1 MIDPK
6 EPASDDETLLM
17 PRDRGEAQFTP
28 EPDDPGAVDP
38 DAVPK
43 SPRAAPSGNRA
54 SAMIAAGILLS
65 RIAGL
70 MREAVSAQF
79 LGTTLYADAFRA
91 GLRMPNV
98 LQNLLGEG
106 TLSASF
112 IPVYAELLHE
122 GKKEEAGR
130 VAGAIFAL
138 LFAVAGAL
146 ALTGVLLAP
155 VLTSIFLPGFEGE
168 RRELTIAITRIIFP
182 MTGVLVLSAWSL
194 GILNSHR
201 NFFVPYVAPVLWN
214 ASIIGA
220 LFAFGGR
227 VDSGRLVVAAA
238 WGALLG
244 GVLQFAIQLP
254 TVLKLE
260 RSLKI
265 RWDLKLEGVRTAVRS
280 AGPAIMG
287 RGVVQVSSYA
297 DIVLAS
303 FLAAG
308 AVSTYTYALTL
319 YILPVSLFGM
329 SVAAAELPEL
339 SRQRTAAIEVLRE
352 RAKGGL
358 QRIAFYVVPSFVAFM
373 LLGDVVVA
381 TLYQRGQFT
390 RNDTIAVWL
399 TLMGLTLGL
408 LATTTSRLLSSTFF
422 ALRDTKTPARFATV
436 RVVLAIVLSLTL
448 MLAFER
454 ITIRGWQLPGGW
466 LAHYT
471 IAGKPIGTLG
481 LALGSGIAAWIE
493 WFLLKRALRAR
504 IGHVGAG
511 AGPLSRMFAAALA
524 GAAAGWGV
532 RMLIGDWHP
541 VPLGVMVGGTF
552 GLVYFSIA
560 AMLGLEQSGALFARL
575 GRIIKR

>member
-1 MIDPK
+1 MS
-6 EPASDDETLLM
+6 ESDDETLLY
-17 PRDRGEAQFTP
+17 PRRDRGEAQFNP

-65 RIAGL
+65 RMAGL
-70 MREAVSAQF
+70 LREAVSAQF
-79 LGTTLYADAFRA
+79 LGTSLYADAFRA
-91 GLRMPNV
+91 GIRMPNV

-112 IPVYAELLHE
+112 IPVYAELVHQ
-122 GKKEEAGR
+122 GRKEEAGR

-146 ALTGVLLAP
+146 ALFGFLLAP

-168 RRELTIAITRIIFP
+168 RRELTISIARIIFP

-220 LFAFGGR
+220 LFIFGGR
-227 VDSGRLVVAAA
+227 VPPDDLVIAAA

-254 TVLKLE
+254 FVLRVE

-265 RWDLKLEGVRTAVRS
+265 RWDMKMEGVRTAVRN

-339 SRQRTAAIEVLRE
+339 SRQRTAAIEVLRD
-352 RAKGGL
+352 RAKAGL
-358 QRIAFYVVPSFVAFM
+358 QRIAFYVVPSFVAFIA
-373 LLGDVVVA
+373 LGDVVVA

-390 RNDTIAVWL
+390 RNDTLAVWV
-399 TLMGLTLGL
+399 TLAGLTLGL

-422 ALRDTKTPARFATV
+422 ALRDTKTPARMATI
-436 RVVLAIVLSLTL
+436 RVVLSIVLAIVL
-448 MLAFER
+448 MLSFER
-454 ITIRGWQLPGGW
+454 ITVGGVLLPGGW
-466 LAHYT
+466 LSWMT
-471 IAGKPIGTLG
+471 IGGKPMGTVG
-481 LALGSGIAAWIE
+481 LALASGISAWVE
-493 WFLLKRALRAR
+493 WALLKRALRKR
-504 IGHVGAG
+504 IGPVGAG
-511 AGPLSRMFAAALA
+511 AGPLARMFGAALVGCAAAF
-524 GAAAGWGV
+524 GV
-532 RMLIGDWHP
+532 RMLVGDWHP
-541 VPLGVMVGGTF
+541 IPLGVVVGGTF
-552 GLVYFSIA
+552 GAVYFA
-560 AMLGLEQSGALFARL
+560 VTAMLGLEQSGALFKRFGRML
-575 GRIIKR
+575 GR

>member
-1 MIDPK
+1 MT
-6 EPASDDETLLM
+6 DETL
-17 PRDRGEAQFTP
+17 PDGIPPAARGGDRGEAQFAP
-28 EPDDPGAVDP
+28 EPDDPGAVEPDP
-38 DAVPK
+38 VPK
-43 SPRAAPSGNRA
+43 APRAAPSGARA
-54 SAMIAAGILLS
+54 SAMVAAGILLS

-70 MREAVSAQF
+70 LREAVSAQF
-79 LGTTLYADAFRA
+79 LGTSLYADAFRA
-91 GLRMPNV
+91 GIRMPNV

-146 ALTGVLLAP
+146 ALTGFLLAP
-155 VLTSIFLPGFEGE
+155 VLTSIFLPGFEGQ

-220 LFAFGGR
+220 LFIFGSKADPGA
-227 VDSGRLVVAAA
+227 VVIAAA

-244 GVLQFAIQLP
+244 GVLQFAVQLP
-254 TVLKLE
+254 YVLRLE

-265 RWDLKLEGVRTAVRS
+265 RWDLKREGVRTAIRS

-339 SRQRTAAIEVLRE
+339 SRQRTAAMEVLRE

-358 QRIAFYVVPSFVAFM
+358 QRIAFYVVPSFIAFA

-381 TLYQRGQFT
+381 TLYQRGAFT
-390 RNDTIAVWL
+390 RNDTLAVWV
-399 TLMGLTLGL
+399 TLLGLTLGL

-422 ALRDTKTPARFATV
+422 ALRDTKTPARMATI
-436 RVVLAIVLSLTL
+436 RVTLAIVLSLVL

-454 ITIRGWQLPGGW
+454 ITIRGYQLPGGW
-466 LAHYT
+466 LSGFT
-471 IAGKPIGTLG
+471 IGGKPMGTVG
-481 LALGSGIAAWIE
+481 LALGSGIAAWVE
-493 WFLLKRALRAR
+493 WFLLKRALKAR
-504 IGHVGAG
+504 VGAVGAG
-511 AGPLSRMFAAALA
+511 AGTLAKMFGSAVAAAA
-524 GAAAGWGV
+524 VAWGV
-532 RMLIGDWHP
+532 RYLVADWHP
-541 VPLGVMVGGTF
+541 VPLGVLVLGAYGA
-552 GLVYFSIA
+552 VYFAIT
-560 AMLGLEQSGALFARL
+560 AMLGLEQSGALFKRVGGML
-575 GRIIKR
+575 GRR

>member
-1 MIDPK
+1 MNDPK
-6 EPASDDETLLM
+6 EPASDDDTLLM

-79 LGTTLYADAFRA
+79 LGTSLQADAFRA

-194 GILNSHR
+194 GVLNSHR

-220 LFAFGGR
+220 LFTFGGR
-227 VDSGRLVVAAA
+227 VDPGRLVVAAA

-254 TVLKLE
+254 SVLKLE

-352 RAKGGL
+352 RARGGL

-390 RNDTIAVWL
+390 RNDTLAVWL

-436 RVVLAIVLSLTL
+436 RVVLAILLSLTL

-454 ITIRGWQLPGGW
+454 ITVGGWQLPGGW
-466 LAHYT
+466 LSHYQ
-471 IAGKPIGTLG
+471 IGGKPIGTLG

-493 WFLLKRALRAR
+493 WFLLKRALKAR

-511 AGPLSRMFAAALA
+511 AGPLLRMFGAALA

-541 VPLGVMVGGTF
+541 VPLGVAVGGAF
-552 GLVYFSIA
+552 GLVYFGVA

>member
-1 MIDPK
+1 M
-6 EPASDDETLLM
+6 SDDETL
-17 PRDRGEAQFTP
+17 PYGKPTPPARDRGEAQFSP
-28 EPDDPGAVDP
+28 EPDDPGAVEA

-43 SPRAAPSGNRA
+43 APRAAPSGNRA
-54 SAMIAAGILLS
+54 SMMIAAGILLS

-70 MREAVSAQF
+70 MREAATAQF
-79 LGTTLYADAFRA
+79 LGTSLYADAFRA

-168 RRELTIAITRIIFP
+168 RRELTISITRIIFP

-201 NFFVPYVAPVLWN
+201 RFFIPYVAPVLWN

-220 LFAFGGR
+220 LFLFGGGAGLDR
-227 VDSGRLVVAAA
+227 VVLAAA

-244 GVLQFAIQLP
+244 GVLQFAVQLP
-254 TVLKLE
+254 AVLRLE

-339 SRQRTAAIEVLRE
+339 SRQRTAAIEVLRD
-352 RAKGGL
+352 RARAGL
-358 QRIAFYVVPSFVAFM
+358 QRIAFYVVPSFIAFIA
-373 LLGDVVVA
+373 LGDVVVA

-390 RNDTIAVWL
+390 RNDTLAVWV
-399 TLMGLTLGL
+399 TLGGLTLGL

-422 ALRDTKTPARFATV
+422 ALRDTKTPARIATI
-436 RVVLAIVLSLTL
+436 RVVLAIGLSLLL
-448 MLAFER
+448 MLSFER
-454 ITIRGWQLPGGW
+454 ITVRGTTLPGGW
-466 LAHYT
+466 LEGYT
-471 IAGKPIGTLG
+471 VGGKPLGTLG

-493 WFLLKRALRAR
+493 WLLLKRALRAR
-504 IGHVGAG
+504 VGPVGAG
-511 AGPLSRMFAAALA
+511 AGTLARMFGAALA
-524 GAAAGWGV
+524 AAAAAWAV
-532 RMLIGDWHP
+532 RALIAEWHP
-541 VPLGVMVGGTF
+541 IPLGVVVLGTY
-552 GLVYFSIA
+552 GAVYFAVA
-560 AMLGLEQSGALFARL
+560 AMLGLEQSGALFKRVGRML
-575 GRIIKR
+575 GRK